1 MNSSNF
7 LIKASSCNADNTCSR
22 LFFCHPTCFGSN
34 ICKRK
39 KWRGLEKRFFYF
51 WNFRFWSFVSKW
63 RHFSPNI
70 SSHSLSRQSQSVS
83 WSIAR
88 VQHPTSLYKKSSQQD
103 TCNSSS
109 SKSYYSFGRDT
120 SRRRGRRKTSPQ
132 NNPTK
137 TSLSTGDEFNVH
149 KIVQPSIFGWTSSLF
164 CQSVTAPKKAAAAT
178 VDSKVPNLTC
188 VNLHTP
194 SLSTIIP
201 RPSGTTENCDTFI
214 LQFQSDKKRANFL
227 TAYKS

>member
-88 VQHPTSLYKKSSQQD
+88 EQHPTSLYKKSSQQD

-137 TSLSTGDEFNVH
+137 TSLSTGNEFNVH

-164 CQSVTAPKKAAAAT
+164 CQSVTAQKSRSCDCWLKSAEFNLCQLTHSFPLHHYSQIVWNYRELWYIYITVSIRQKK
-178 VDSKVPNLTC
+178 S
-188 VNLHTP
+188 
-194 SLSTIIP
+194 
-201 RPSGTTENCDTFI
+201 
-214 LQFQSDKKRANFL
+214 
-227 TAYKS
+227 